1 MNSLRLPKHTKA
13 LKILK
18 VVPFV
23 FLCMVLLCFAVCFSA
38 VISLGLLTMETG
50 AAMAA
55 LVAKEASLD
64 VKTKKDHH
72 DSTTEQH
79 YENVRK

>member
-1 MNSLRLPKHTKA
+1 
-13 LKILK
+13 
-18 VVPFV
+18 
-23 FLCMVLLCFAVCFSA
+23 
-38 VISLGLLTMETG
+38 METG
-50 AAMAA
+50 ATMAA

-64 VKTKKDHH
+64 VKTKKDKH